1 MEEVQVVRALAALAQ
16 PLRLQ
21 VFRALVGAGARGMV
35 PSSLSECLGVPGPS
49 LSFHLKELVNAQLV
63 SQQRDG
69 RFLIY
74 RASFDYMDHV
84 VAYLTAHCCKTLPC
98 AAAAVKQDKELEPAR

>member
-16 PLRLQ
+16 PVRLR
-21 VFRALVGAGARGMV
+21 VFRALVGAGVRGMV
-35 PSSLSECLGVPGPS
+35 PSTLSECLGVPGPS
-49 LSFHLKELVNAQLV
+49 LSFHLKELVHAQLV

-74 RASFDYMDHV
+74 RASFEDMDLV
-84 VAYLTAHCCKTLPC
+84 IAYLAAHCCKSLPC
-98 AAAAVKQDKELEPAR
+98 VPAGVPQGEELASTR